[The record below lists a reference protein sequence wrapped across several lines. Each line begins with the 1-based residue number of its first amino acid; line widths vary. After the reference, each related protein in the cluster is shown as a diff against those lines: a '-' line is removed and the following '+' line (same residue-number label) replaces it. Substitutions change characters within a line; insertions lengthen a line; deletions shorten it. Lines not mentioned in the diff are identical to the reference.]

1 MNRPFLKAS
10 ELFVILAFFL
20 FGALAPVAYG
30 SGLKAGEVVTSIAQP
45 TPTTVQQPASV
56 SEAEAACQMIRGMKG
71 VQECHVM
78 DFTAFDVI
86 SPSKQTISDAKPF
99 CEEAAKAIASRFP
112 SVSGKTYKVRVAY
125 SGEVLT
131 TASCR
136 VPPFSS

>member
-1 MNRPFLKAS
+1 MNRPLFL
-10 ELFVILAFFL
+10 ILACLL
-20 FGALAPVAYG
+20 FGAMAPVAFS
-30 SGLKAGEVVTSIAQP
+30 SGLKAGEVITKHNPVVVQTPPSVT
-45 TPTTVQQPASV
+45 
-56 SEAEAACQMIRGMKG
+56 EAEAACQMIRGMKG

-112 SVSGKTYKVRVAY
+112 SVSGKTYKVRVSY

-131 TASCR
+131 TAACR
-136 VPPFSS
+136 VPAVSF

>member
-10 ELFVILAFFL
+10 ELFLILAFFV

-30 SGLKAGEVVTSIAQP
+30 SGLKAGEVVTTIANP
-45 TPTTVQQPASV
+45 ATPTVQKPASV
-56 SEAEAACQMIRGMKG
+56 SESEAACRMIKSMDG
-71 VQECHVM
+71 VAECHVM
-78 DFTAFDVI
+78 DFTAFDVVA
-86 SPSKQTISDAKPF
+86 PSKQTISNAKPF

-112 SVSGKTYKVRVAY
+112 SVSGKTYKVRVSY